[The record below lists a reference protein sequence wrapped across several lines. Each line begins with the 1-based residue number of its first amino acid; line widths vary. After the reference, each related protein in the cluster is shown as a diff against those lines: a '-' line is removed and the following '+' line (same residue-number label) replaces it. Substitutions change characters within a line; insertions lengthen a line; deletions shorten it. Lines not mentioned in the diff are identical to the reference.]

1 MRKILES
8 KLEELKWLKDN
19 SSNWEYYL
27 GQYNLCLELLDGIY
41 KEGFEIMDWAEEL
54 TNNKYKEENEDEEL
68 PF

>member
-1 MRKILES
+1 MRKLLES
-8 KLEELKWLKDN
+8 KLEALKSLKEE

-27 GQYNLCLELLDGIY
+27 GQYNLCLELLEIIY

-54 TNNKYKEENEDEEL
+54 TNNKYKEEDEEL